1 MENGKIWRPFCGHDS
16 LKLEEARTSLLQEAA
31 TCPDVER
38 EVEVMGNMYI
48 VVLHSKQPPTLQPIY
63 WECKYLYM

>member
-1 MENGKIWRPFCGHDS
+1 MENGKIWRPFCGYDS
-16 LKLEEARTSLLQEAA
+16 LKLEEARTLLLQEAV

-48 VVLHSKQPPTLQPIY
+48 VLLHPKESPTLKPIY
-63 WECKYLYM
+63 WECKCK